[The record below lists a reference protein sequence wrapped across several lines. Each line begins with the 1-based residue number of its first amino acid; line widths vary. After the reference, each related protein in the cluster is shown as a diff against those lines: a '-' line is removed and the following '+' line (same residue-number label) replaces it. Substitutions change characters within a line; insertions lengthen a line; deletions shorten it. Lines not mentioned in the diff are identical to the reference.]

1 MVKPVELAKRA
12 ACEAAKLIASFEGKG
27 KISQKNSAFNLVTQ
41 ADTEAEK
48 LITGILKE
56 GLPGS
61 SILAEES
68 YYSEDINK
76 EKLWIVDPLDGTN
89 NFAHGIPQFSVSIAY
104 AESGQVKAG
113 VVFDINRNELF
124 CAEEGAGAFL
134 NEKRISVSER
144 KNLTEAIVS
153 TGFYYDRGELVD
165 KTLLAVKH
173 LLKANVHGIRRFGSA
188 ALDLCWVA
196 CGRFDAYFEYTLSP
210 WDYAAGM
217 LIIREAGGCFC
228 DRMGKK
234 GGLESR
240 SVICSNSLLNEEIIN
255 MVRWA

>member
-1 MVKPVELAKRA
+1 MEKPVELAKKA
-12 ACEAAKLIASFEGKG
+12 ALEAAQLIKSYQGKS
-27 KISQKNSAFNLVTQ
+27 KISQKSSTFNLVTQ

-48 LITGILKE
+48 LIAGILTE

-61 SILAEES
+61 SILAEETHQ
-68 YYSEDINK
+68 SEDIYK
-76 EKLWIVDPLDGTN
+76 QKLWIVDPLDGTN

-104 AESGQVKAG
+104 AESGQVKLG
-113 VVFDINRNELF
+113 LVYDINRDEIF
-124 CAEEGAGAFL
+124 VAEAGEGAYL
-134 NEKRISVSER
+134 NETRILVSER
-144 KNLTEAIVS
+144 KDLTEAVVA

-165 KTLLAVKH
+165 KTLTSIGR

-217 LIIREAGGCFC
+217 LIIREAGGYFC
-228 DRMGKK
+228 DRK
-234 GGLESR
+234 GNDGNLESR
-240 SVICSNSLLNEEIIN
+240 SVICCNRLLHDEFIK
-255 MVRWA
+255 MVKWL